1 MNLTKKLIYWNRLH
15 ALLICVVGGI
25 SFFIESKYLL
35 SITVFFSF
43 LIYAILHRD
52 LLKSYTPFAGYAN
65 WVTSLRL
72 LAVLSFPFLITVLDY
87 TSFFLMTLLVIAGD
101 GLDGYLAR
109 KYKSTSEFGAYLD
122 METDAF
128 YVCMLSLLLYKE
140 GLVASWILGI
150 GWLRY
155 AAVLL
160 EVVLGIHGKPSAPN
174 PYARS
179 IAAFLFVALLLPWI
193 FSYTIYIIPLSLAA
207 ILVCFSF
214 AYSFYLALAK
224 GEK

>member
-1 MNLTKKLIYWNRLH
+1 MNLSDKIIYWNRLH
-15 ALLICVVGGI
+15 ALLICVIGL
-25 SFFIESKYLL
+25 SLFFVELKYLL

-43 LIYAILHRD
+43 AAYAILHRD
-52 LLKSYTPFAGYAN
+52 LLKSYKPFAGYAN

-72 LAVLSFPFLITVLDY
+72 LVVLFFPFLLTVCNY
-87 TSFFLMTLLVIAGD
+87 TSFFIITLLVIAAD

-109 KYKSTSEFGAYLD
+109 KYKTASEFGAYLD

-128 YVCMLSLLLYKE
+128 YVCMLSLLLYQQ
-140 GLVASWILGI
+140 GLAPIWILGI

-160 EVVLGIHGKPSAPN
+160 EVVLGIHGKAAPPN

-179 IAAFLFVALLLPWI
+179 IAAILFVALLLPWL
-193 FSYTIYIIPLSLAA
+193 FTYSIYIIPLYIAS

-214 AYSFYLALAK
+214 SYSFYLALK
-224 GEK
+224 